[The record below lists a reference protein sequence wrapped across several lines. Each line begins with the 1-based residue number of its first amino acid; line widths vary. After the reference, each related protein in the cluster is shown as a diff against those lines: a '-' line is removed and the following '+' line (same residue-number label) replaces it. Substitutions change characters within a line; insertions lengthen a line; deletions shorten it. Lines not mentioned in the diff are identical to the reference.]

1 MDLHRAEPVSVAKHK
16 KRVVPLR
23 GNPLLLYCTGF
34 NVIIYHVEDN
44 AARVVFINN
53 FSMKGRLKMTNPNV
67 YELELTKDGEV
78 VNVALRLT
86 TAAQITL
93 KKHWQENTIA
103 TMMGAVD
110 DPERMVDVLNQAL
123 NWPGNANPVK
133 KGDELADIMADNGLL
148 GIVAKQRLMTALC
161 KVSGILSEEEHKKM
175 DDQANKM
182 FAELTGTEDTQQ
194 GNA

>member
-1 MDLHRAEPVSVAKHK
+1 
-16 KRVVPLR
+16 
-23 GNPLLLYCTGF
+23 
-34 NVIIYHVEDN
+34 
-44 AARVVFINN
+44 
-53 FSMKGRLKMTNPNV
+53 MTNPNV